1 MKRLLLSLLLM
12 ITFAFMAKAQRI
24 RLNVSSAYVFED
36 NIDSY
41 FNQSSSYNGTIKGGF
56 QWGVGFEYMV
66 DATTGIELKYLRQDT
81 KAPMNYYDAGPK
93 NKEFD
98 LGINYILLGAN
109 NYFKTAN
116 NKVEPYIGGGLGMAI
131 IYIKNPLNIN
141 VSNRTIFACNVK
153 GGSNIW
159 FNQSLGL
166 KLQVELLTAVHSIG
180 GGFFFSSGATGTR
193 TSIYSSMVQ
202 FGIGG
207 GLIYRIG
214 KK

>member
-1 MKRLLLSLLLM
+1 M
-12 ITFAFMAKAQRI
+12 ITFAFMATAQRI
-24 RLNVSSAYVFED
+24 RLNVSSAYVFDD

-81 KAPMNYYDAGPK
+81 KAPMNYYDAGLK

-116 NKVEPYIGGGLGMAI
+116 NKVEPYVGGGLGMAI
-131 IYIKNPLNIN
+131 IYNL
-141 VSNRTIFACNVK
+141 A
-153 GGSNIW
+153 
-159 FNQSLGL
+159 
-166 KLQVELLTAVHSIG
+166 
-180 GGFFFSSGATGTR
+180 
-193 TSIYSSMVQ
+193 
-202 FGIGG
+202 
-207 GLIYRIG
+207 
-214 KK
+214 